1 MFKKL
6 LLLIIG
12 GGAAAGG
19 FLYYTNLPPEES
31 EALVKSIS
39 EQKLNLENIATDIA
53 ESDVVQKA
61 ISKGKEHLMET
72 PQAKEWLTKM
82 VQGYANE
89 FQGAELSEQA
99 SAEVVDVLVK
109 VRAFSEQAQKDQ
121 AAGAE
126 PFNAEHQEQFANI
139 MAEGDEVLQ
148 QHLGI
153 SLTEFL
159 TKINKSSFQQVLE
172 P

>member
-19 FLYYTNLPPEES
+19 FMYYTSLPEEES
-31 EALVKSIS
+31 AALVKSIS
-39 EQKLNLENIATDIA
+39 EQKVNLQNIASDIA
-53 ESDVVQKA
+53 ESEVVQKA
-61 ISKGKEHLMET
+61 ISKGKERLMES
-72 PQAKEWLTKM
+72 PQAQEWLAKM

-89 FQGAELSEQA
+89 YKGTELSEEA
-99 SAEVVDVLVK
+99 SQEVVDVLVK
-109 VRAFSEQAQKDQ
+109 VREFSEKAQKEQ

-126 PFNAEHQEQFANI
+126 PFNAQHQQQFAEI
-139 MAEGDEVLQ
+139 MEQGDQVLQ

-153 SLTEFL
+153 TLTEFL
-159 TKINKSSFQQVLE
+159 TKINKSSFQQAVSE
-172 P
+172 